1 MIHTASKKIRNQ
13 ILQEHNDAVCILKKV
28 VTDIGHFE
36 VQGVTFQR
44 NWGGGGGKYQNILAT
59 IDRVCWVGEG
69 YLWIQDLTRNMLRHS
84 GKHKIYPRD
93 KLSATREADSS
104 KS

>member
-1 MIHTASKKIRNQ
+1 MFPFFVNFFNLLLVIHTASKKIRDQ

-44 NWGGGGGKYQNILAT
+44 NGGGVNT
-59 IDRVCWVGEG
+59 
-69 YLWIQDLTRNMLRHS
+69 
-84 GKHKIYPRD
+84 KIYWPP
-93 KLSATREADSS
+93 
-104 KS
+104 

>member
-1 MIHTASKKIRNQ
+1 MLYVFLRKASR
-13 ILQEHNDAVCILKKV
+13 ILAILKLKELLSKE
-28 VTDIGHFE
+28 TGRE
-36 VQGVTFQR
+36 
-44 NWGGGGGKYQNILAT
+44 GGGGGSKYQNILAT